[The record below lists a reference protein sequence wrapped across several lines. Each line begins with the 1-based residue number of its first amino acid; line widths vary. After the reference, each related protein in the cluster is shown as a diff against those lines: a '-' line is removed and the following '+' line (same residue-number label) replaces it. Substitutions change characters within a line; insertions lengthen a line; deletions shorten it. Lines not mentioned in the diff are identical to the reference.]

1 MKKSTIR
8 HDNIFKIVCLC
19 CGAIVLLLV
28 AGFCIQLL
36 LASSEAWERFGLGFL
51 VSSEW
56 DPAAEQF
63 GALPSIIGTIVTT
76 IIALLIALP
85 LAFAAALYIVDT
97 PKKISIILGYA
108 LDLLAAIPSVIYGM
122 WGLFVLAPLMQ
133 KTIQPFF
140 VNTLHLDAIPFVNS
154 NYNGFGL
161 FTAGVILSVMILPY
175 ICAVL
180 RDVLQ
185 MTPLVLKEAAYGIGC
200 TKLEASKDIILR
212 YGIRGVLGGIF
223 IGLGRALGETMAV
236 LFVIGNMMNMPAGIF
251 DSATTISAT
260 LANNF
265 AEADG
270 LQRSVLFA
278 LGVILLL
285 MCLSIQIGSQWFL
298 HATKAKRGEK

>member
-1 MKKSTIR
+1 MKLTLKS
-8 HDNIFKIVCLC
+8 DSVFKTACLC
-19 CGAIVLLLV
+19 CGAVMLLLM
-28 AGFCIQLL
+28 AGFFIQLL
-36 LASSEAWERFGLGFL
+36 WASSEAWSRFGLEFL
-51 VSSEW
+51 VSSSW
-56 DPAAEQF
+56 DPAAEKF
-63 GALPSIIGTIVTT
+63 GALPSIVGTLVTT

-85 LAFAAALYIVDT
+85 LAFAAALFIVDA
-97 PKKISIILGYA
+97 PKRIGTILGYA
-108 LDLLAAIPSVIYGM
+108 VDLLTAIPSVIYGM

-133 KTIQPFF
+133 KYVQPFM
-140 VNTLHLDAIPFVNS
+140 VDTLHLNKLPFVND
-154 NYNGFGL
+154 NFNGFGL

-185 MTPLVLKEAAYGIGC
+185 MTPAVLKEAAYGIGC

-236 LFVIGNMMNMPAGIF
+236 LFVIGNMMTMPKGIF

-270 LQRSVLFA
+270 TQRSVLFA
-278 LGVILLL
+278 LGVVLLL
-285 MCLSIQIGSQWFL
+285 MCLAIQIASQWFL

>member
-1 MKKSTIR
+1 MKLPLKS
-8 HDNIFKIVCLC
+8 DSVFKTACLC
-19 CGAIVLLLV
+19 CGAVMLLLM
-28 AGFCIQLL
+28 AGFFIQLL
-36 LASSEAWERFGLGFL
+36 WAGSEAWSKFGLEFL
-51 VSSEW
+51 ISSSW
-56 DPAAEQF
+56 DPAAEKF
-63 GALPSIIGTIVTT
+63 GALPSIIGTLVTT
-76 IIALLIALP
+76 SIALLIALP
-85 LAFAAALYIVDT
+85 LAFAAALFIVDA
-97 PKKISIILGYA
+97 PKKIGMVLGYA
-108 LDLLAAIPSVIYGM
+108 VDLLTAIPSVIYGM

-133 KTIQPFF
+133 QYVQPFM
-140 VNTLHLDAIPFVNS
+140 VNTLHLDKLPFVNS
-154 NYNGFGL
+154 NFNGFGL

-185 MTPLVLKEAAYGIGC
+185 MTPAVLKEAAYGIGC

-236 LFVIGNMMNMPAGIF
+236 LFVIGNMMTMPKGIF
-251 DSATTISAT
+251 DSATTISST

-270 LQRSVLFA
+270 MQRSVLFA

-285 MCLSIQIGSQWFL
+285 MCLAIQIVSQWFL
-298 HATKAKRGEK
+298 HATRAKRGEK